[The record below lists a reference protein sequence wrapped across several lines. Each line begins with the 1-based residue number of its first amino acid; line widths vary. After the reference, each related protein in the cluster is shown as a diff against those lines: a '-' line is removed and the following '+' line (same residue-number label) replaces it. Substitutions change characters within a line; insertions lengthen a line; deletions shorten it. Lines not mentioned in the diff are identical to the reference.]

1 MVGNS
6 LVLANVNCTTLCFL
20 KQKPLHVEQ
29 VNKHNETVPFEGKNV
44 LTFSFE
50 IVALREARAAL
61 QQRRQLRKVFF

>member
-44 LTFSFE
+44 LTFEE
-50 IVALREARAAL
+50 IVLIY
-61 QQRRQLRKVFF
+61 KVGFILFGPK